1 MVVKPL
7 MSHSDES
14 VMSKAEDVS
23 ADSVAG
29 SSSGWSFARRPF
41 WLFSHVFAL
50 AVVVLFVVLG
60 LWQLGRH
67 EERVETNALIT
78 DRIAEAP
85 LELRDNMPLDDSALE
100 GLADLEY
107 REIVALGEY
116 RDPDYLRVVNR
127 SQGGVAGEHV
137 VALFTLEGG
146 TVMAV
151 NRGFVPVNADVA
163 LDPVA
168 DGPTEIRG
176 WLRQSVPKGRFGV
189 DDSREGVKIP
199 RFNLDDVSERLGE
212 PVAPL
217 WLQLEK
223 DSSSVATFPDPVPLP
238 PLDDGPHL
246 SYAAQWFIFA
256 TLGVLFYG
264 ALIWRQSRTGS
275 RSTP

>member
-1 MVVKPL
+1 
-7 MSHSDES
+7 
-14 VMSKAEDVS
+14 MSKAEDVP
-23 ADSVAG
+23 ADTVAE

-67 EERVETNALIT
+67 GERVETNAVIS

-85 LELRDNMPLDDSALE
+85 LELRDVASLE
-100 GLADLEY
+100 GSADLEY
-107 REIVALGEY
+107 REVVALGEFQN
-116 RDPDYLRVVNR
+116 PDYLRVVNR

-137 VALFTLEGG
+137 VALFTLDDG
-146 TVMAV
+146 TVMVV

-168 DGPTEIRG
+168 DGPTEVRG

-189 DDSREGVKIP
+189 DDTREGVKIP
-199 RFNLDDVSERLGE
+199 RLNLDDVSERLGE
-212 PVAPL
+212 PVVPL
-217 WLQLEK
+217 WLQLSK
-223 DSSSVATFPDPVPLP
+223 DSTSVATFPDPVPLP

-264 ALIWRQSRTGS
+264 ALLWRQSRTGS